1 MGSRFAKPLLWKV
14 DQLASLSQL
23 RGVKADTGIVGLKV
37 VPNARE
43 VLREKLNDVLQA
55 ISQQIPEQA
64 EYRKAVEAT
73 MQYRLKAVDS
83 GASDEEVEEQ
93 FTMQLEQ
100 LIKQCEDELGLI
112 PKMAEWKPWD
122 VPPGHKV
129 EMHIEEFVDDESRV
143 DKPKPQ

>member
-1 MGSRFAKPLLWKV
+1 MMAC
-14 DQLASLSQL
+14 A
-23 RGVKADTGIVGLKV
+23 AV
-37 VPNARE
+37 VPMLGHHVSSRQAPHERDQQMLDHPCGSMLMPQDLCWAR
-43 VLREKLNDVLQA
+43 
-55 ISQQIPEQA
+55 
-64 EYRKAVEAT
+64 
-73 MQYRLKAVDS
+73 RLKAVDS

-129 EMHIEEFVDDESRV
+129 PLCSASEQNLSC
-143 DKPKPQ
+143 PC

>member
-1 MGSRFAKPLLWKV
+1 M
-14 DQLASLSQL
+14 
-23 RGVKADTGIVGLKV
+23 
-37 VPNARE
+37 
-43 VLREKLNDVLQA
+43 
-55 ISQQIPEQA
+55 
-64 EYRKAVEAT
+64 
-73 MQYRLKAVDS
+73 DS

-129 EMHIEEFVDDESRV
+129 LHCFLAKHSHSAR
-143 DKPKPQ
+143 PHSTTRLPSAQQTCCNLQL